1 MHFFFRDR
9 RGSSSSFSLSE
20 CYIWPPSPSVPLLPN
35 ANLPGHNLEVAEFY
49 RGGTRLWDR
58 VEGDWPPTSSP
69 GNKGEILS
77 GLPLSLRIWLNIS
90 ILCALLYIFISNNA
104 FFFFFSL
111 FFFFLLPHVLKEEAV
126 VCSQLEWICT
136 FSRPGLV
143 RLCPTVV
150 PTQSWAETTHVWIT
164 GALSACCN
172 PGLLQSRG
180 QPCCHRHKLI

>member
-1 MHFFFRDR
+1 MHLFFRDR
-9 RGSSSSFSLSE
+9 RGSSSSFSLSA
-20 CYIWPPSPSVPLLPN
+20 CYIWPPSPSISLLPN
-35 ANLPGHNLEVAEFY
+35 ANLPGHNPEVAEFHC
-49 RGGTRLWDR
+49 GGTRLWDR

-77 GLPLSLRIWLNIS
+77 GLPLSLRISASFVLYCIF
-90 ILCALLYIFISNNA
+90 LLVT
-104 FFFFFSL
+104 
-111 FFFFLLPHVLKEEAV
+111 FFFLILNCLIVIKEEAV
-126 VCSQLEWICT
+126 VCSQLEWMCT
-136 FSRPGLV
+136 FSRPSLV

-150 PTQSWAETTHVWIT
+150 PTQSWAETMHVWIT